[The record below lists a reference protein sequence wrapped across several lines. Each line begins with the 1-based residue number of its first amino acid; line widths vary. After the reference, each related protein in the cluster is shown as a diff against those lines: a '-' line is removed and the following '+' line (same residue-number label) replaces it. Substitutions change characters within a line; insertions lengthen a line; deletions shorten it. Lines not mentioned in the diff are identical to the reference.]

1 MGTGVWGRDS
11 VRLSYR
17 LKSERERQIS
27 YINEL
32 MWNQEKWYRQSYLQS
47 RKRDTD
53 RENKHMGIKGRGVGR
68 TGRLGLTLTID
79 TRYKIDN

>member
-32 MWNQEKWYRQSYLQS
+32 MRSQEKWYRQSYLQS
-47 RKRDTD
+47 RKRDTGI
-53 RENKHMGIKGRGVGR
+53 ENKHMETKSGRGVEG
-68 TGRLGLTLTID
+68 LGD
-79 TRYKIDN
+79 WN